1 MLDRFLKRKIKLIFD
16 EQNTPKGSETEEK
29 IIEDPYNK
37 SAFLEDHAIIK
48 KFIGIIKESQNGK
61 QFIDFY
67 GNLCNCNFD
76 EYGT

>member
-48 KFIGIIKESQNGK
+48 KFIFIIK
-61 QFIDFY
+61 
-67 GNLCNCNFD
+67 
-76 EYGT
+76 